1 MIYINKK
8 ILDICEERG
17 WTLYQLSEKSDIPYS
32 SLNSS
37 INRDAAPKLDT
48 LERICK
54 AFGISLSQFFMENE
68 EYEILTAKEK
78 ELVALFRNLSAEKQT
93 ALLNLIKS

>member
-1 MIYINKK
+1 MIYINKR
-8 ILDICEERG
+8 ILDICEARG

-68 EYEILTAKEK
+68 EYEILTIKEK
-78 ELVALFRNLSAEKQT
+78 ELVALFRSLSEEKQT

>member
-8 ILDICEERG
+8 IIDMYEARG
-17 WTLYQLSEKSDIPYS
+17 WTLYQLAEKSDIPYS

-37 INRDAAPKLDT
+37 INRDAPPKLDT

-54 AFGISLSQFFMENE
+54 AFGISLSQFFMEGE
-68 EYEILTAKEK
+68 EYEILNTREK
-78 ELVALFRNLSAEKQT
+78 ELISLFRCLSSERQA
-93 ALLNLIKS
+93 ALLKLIEK